1 MGCKN
6 NRGQAKLVPM
16 SVKIAQEQN
25 NKKEELAAKM
35 AAADKKWYEQRDAWN
50 KLQLEKKN
58 AWKKLQWE
66 KKAAEE
72 KKLADKKIT
81 EENAKKVAATIQFE
95 CIQKHYALVLKQNG
109 DDKQLVID
117 LNFIADPPTDMLAL
131 MKVLPEYSAAIT
143 KVQVKLIQPMQHGSR
158 AIYNQR
164 VQNMNKL
171 IEQLNTFPLTE
182 LNVLVDVNSH
192 ENFHQFKLAAAFN
205 GLNFEDWTMDFQIMA
220 GPNRY
225 SIDPYSS
232 YGKRLRGVYRTE
244 FCNQ

>member
-1 MGCKN
+1 MGSEN

-16 SVKIAQEQN
+16 SVKIAEEQN
-25 NKKEELAAKM
+25 SKKGELAAQIS
-35 AAADKKWYEQRDAWN
+35 AADKKWYEQRAAWN
-50 KLQLEKKN
+50 KLQLEKK
-58 AWKKLQWE
+58 
-66 KKAAEE
+66 AAEE
-72 KKLADKKIT
+72 EKLADKKIT
-81 EENAKKVAATIQFE
+81 EENAKKMAATIQFE

-109 DDKQLVID
+109 DYKQLVID
-117 LNFIADPPTDMLAL
+117 LNFLADPPTDMLAL
-131 MKVLPEYSAAIT
+131 MKVLPEYSAVIT

-158 AIYNQR
+158 AVYNQR

-182 LNVLVDVNSH
+182 LNVLVDVDSYD
-192 ENFHQFKLAAAFN
+192 NFHQFKLAAAFN

-220 GPNRY
+220 GSERY
-225 SIDPYSS
+225 PINQYSS